1 MKYRAFVSGF
11 WILPLFHGE
20 IQARFPFNSKSLIIN
35 TKGLWTKTLRFHFTH
50 NLKLTQL
57 YLMAYQV
64 SEFCFLVH
72 SRHIMQISLDF
83 GSEFIYLSLWQL
95 TNIVFLNLCS
105 FGRAKNQ
112 IIMNG
117 L

>member
-64 SEFCFLVH
+64 E
-72 SRHIMQISLDF
+72 IMQEIS
-83 GSEFIYLSLWQL
+83 
-95 TNIVFLNLCS
+95 
-105 FGRAKNQ
+105 
-112 IIMNG
+112 IIASKG
-117 L
+117 LAEVMFSSPFKENH